1 MNGIMMLHALGKG
14 FWVYGG
20 RTAARPADVES
31 VCMLEVRPTK
41 GPHIRVHIPTE
52 DFQTPDP
59 TVVAQYLPDVLRV
72 LTHDRELYV
81 CCMGG
86 WGRTG
91 LMLAIIAKAWGIK
104 DPVTFMRSHYSEKGI
119 ETSAQ
124 EEYVAAYKVPW
135 ALKARLNWWKLR
147 AFILG

>member
-1 MNGIMMLHALGKG
+1 MNGMMTLYAFGHE

-20 RTAARPADVES
+20 RTVERPADVES
-31 VCMLEVRPTK
+31 VCMLEVKPIK
-41 GPHIRVHIPTE
+41 GSQIRVHIPTE

-59 TVVAQYLPDVLRV
+59 TVVAQYLPDVMRT

-104 DPVTFMRSHYSEKGI
+104 DPVGFVRSNYAQRAI
-119 ETSAQ
+119 ETFSQ

-135 ALKARLNWWKLR
+135 ALKVKLRWWKLR
-147 AFILG
+147 AFIAA